1 MAKTRAELQQEF
13 LAGIT
18 YNARRFKMRSVGVA
32 SLDTAAR
39 KQWPSVN
46 KLDTGII
53 YREPKVP
60 MPKLSPVRD
69 PEEIRKINE
78 GR

>member
-1 MAKTRAELQQEF
+1 MPKTRAELQQEF
-13 LAGIT
+13 AAGIT
-18 YNARRFKMRSVGVA
+18 YNARRFKMKSVGVP
-32 SLDTAAR
+32 SLDAVAQR
-39 KQWPSVN
+39 HWPNVK
-46 KLDTGII
+46 KLDEGVI

-60 MPKLSPVRD
+60 MPKLYPVRD